1 MSFNCIISTHCSNNF
16 KDAIKGHIF
25 KSVSELVASKSP
37 PRIVRVLDALQTS
50 DPKTSVEKN
59 DLLIIKKIG
68 KTILRKAFVKVYS
81 LSAKEEKT
89 LTVQ

>member
-1 MSFNCIISTHCSNNF
+1 MCAYYVCIYSFQLFYGCIQFWIRTY
-16 KDAIKGHIF
+16 IQTY
-25 KSVSELVASKSP
+25 SVSA
-37 PRIVRVLDALQTS
+37 RIVRVLDALQTS